1 MTKHLSTV
9 FACCLLLLAGSAH
22 ALKSDRD
29 KPMDIAADRVD
40 VDDNKGISTFRG
52 NVQVTRGSLRM
63 AGDVIVITRDQN
75 GELQTMVATGNP
87 AMYRQRPDN
96 KPNDVIAHANQINYN
111 AKTDIVTLKEQARV
125 DQGNDSFSGES
136 LVYNANLDK
145 VTGQGGSGGENNGR
159 VRVRLQPKNA
169 Q

>member
-1 MTKHLSTV
+1 MTKHLGTI
-9 FACCLLLLAGSAH
+9 FACCLLLLASPVH

-29 KPMDIAADRVD
+29 QPMDIAADRVD

-75 GELQTMVATGNP
+75 GELQTMVATGSP

-96 KPNDVIAHANQINYN
+96 KPNDVIAHANNINYN

-125 DQGNDSFSGES
+125 DQGSDSFSGDS

-145 VTGQGGSGGENNGR
+145 VTGQGGGDNNGR
-159 VRVRLQPKNA
+159 VRVRLQPKNTP
-169 Q
+169 